1 MTTKNLSSSSPQA
14 LLRLTEVKAIT
25 GMGKTLIY
33 RLIAQ
38 DRFPSPIH
46 PAGSRISAW
55 VTSEIEN
62 WIADQVRASREA
74 QK

>member
-1 MTTKNLSSSSPQA
+1 MVTTKYLPASPQA
-14 LLRLTEVKAIT
+14 LLRLQEVKALT

-38 DRFPSPIH
+38 NRFPSPIH

-55 VTSEIEN
+55 LASDIDD
-62 WIADQVRASREA
+62 WISNQARVSRDA
-74 QK
+74 RQ